1 MAYRGTSPAGAIHT
15 AARYKS
21 CEKQFHP
28 EMRLA
33 SDGFDIWWRK
43 TFAQHTAVVEQ
54 AYALMRAHRQ
64 SSSTGEAHV
73 GQAF

>member
-28 EMRLA
+28 EMGRSLYLGSGVIKIGKPSIVTAMHELA
-33 SDGFDIWWRK
+33 
-43 TFAQHTAVVEQ
+43 
-54 AYALMRAHRQ
+54 
-64 SSSTGEAHV
+64 
-73 GQAF
+73 